1 MDLRSGCPFW
11 LLESGERAAWPG
23 LEADTAADVV
33 VVGAGITGALA
44 AWRLGEAGFDTLLLD
59 RREVGQGSTA
69 ASTALLQ
76 YELDTSL
83 LELRDRVGTESADRA
98 YLRCVSAFGDL
109 EAILDRLGHRAGYA
123 RRESLY
129 LARDRDELDVLRREC
144 AARAALGIAIEFLD
158 RPALESRFGID
169 RPGALLS
176 AVGGEIDAYPL
187 TLRLVEAAAA
197 MGVRVRTGPA
207 SDVTAVDPGSPVTLT
222 TAAGHRVRA
231 GRVVFATGYE
241 FEPCLPARAA
251 ALHSTFAV
259 ATPPLGVQEP
269 WPGRAIIWE
278 TARPYLYFRTMPDG
292 RIIVGGADEP
302 LADPVARDALIEA
315 KAKHLVGAAR
325 ELFPHLDIAADCAWA
340 GAFAETPD
348 GLPYIG
354 EIPGMPGTCASLAYG
369 GNGITF
375 GVIAAEILLA
385 LCQGI
390 EHPDAALFRFDRES
404 LGS

>member
-11 LLESGERAAWPG
+11 LLESGERAAWPD
-23 LEADTAADVV
+23 LEADATADVI

-44 AWRLGEAGFDTLLLD
+44 AWRLAEAGFDTLLLD

-76 YELDTSL
+76 YELDTPL
-83 LELRDRVGTESADRA
+83 LELRERVGAGLADRA
-98 YLRCVSAFGDL
+98 YLRCVGAFEDL
-109 EAILDRLGHRAGYA
+109 ESILDRLGHRAGYA

-129 LARDRDELDVLRREC
+129 LARERGELDALRREC

-176 AVGGEIDAYPL
+176 AVGGEIDAYPF

-197 MGVRVRTGPA
+197 LGVRVRTGPA
-207 SDVTAVDPGSPVTLT
+207 SSVTAIDPGSPVTVT
-222 TAAGHRVRA
+222 TAAGHTVRA
-231 GRVVFATGYE
+231 ARVIFATGYE
-241 FEPCLPARAA
+241 FEPCLQPRAA
-251 ALHSTFAV
+251 ALHSTYAV
-259 ATPPLGVQEP
+259 ATRSLGPQAP

-278 TARPYLYFRTMPDG
+278 TARPYLYLRTMPDG

-302 LADPVARDALIEA
+302 FADSVARDALIEA
-315 KAKHLVGAAR
+315 KATHLVGAAR
-325 ELFPHLDIAADCAWA
+325 DLFPHLELVADCAWA

-354 EIPGMPGTCASLAYG
+354 VIPGMTGTCASLAYG

-375 GVIAAEILLA
+375 GVIAAGILLA

-390 EHPDAALFRFDRES
+390 EHDDAALFRFDRDS